1 MPVSP
6 DSKANAIEEAF
17 QCATPSTSECLE
29 SRNIYRKEQRTCD
42 NEIISSAMKSSR
54 SVRKML
60 LPMLTGDKLALC
72 RCLRVPAG
80 ACRCL
85 GLSRNHWYYTS
96 RFNPRVNDATKQLAV
111 EFYHWDYI
119 CTFYKI
125 ENDAPS

>member
-72 RCLRVPAG
+72 RCLQVPAG
-80 ACRCL
+80 AL
-85 GLSRNHWYYTS
+85 G
-96 RFNPRVNDATKQLAV
+96 
-111 EFYHWDYI
+111 YHETI
-119 CTFYKI
+119 GIIPQGSIQELMTRL
-125 ENDAPS
+125 NS